1 MNFDHL
7 REKLEKNGFA
17 VSVFATGEEAAAY
30 LNEQIDQRTV
40 GMGGSMT
47 IAELGLRESLSR
59 HNVVFSHG
67 FTPAPPAQVQQL
79 AAGAEIYL
87 LSANGIAGDT
97 GEILNID
104 GTGNRVSSSLY
115 GHRKVYLLAGRNK
128 ISPISTAPSSGCAMW
143 WPPRTPSGW
152 AARPPARPRGTGATT
167 ATARSASA
175 GAWWC
180 STRRWA
186 AWTWKW
192 CWWTRSWAIR
202 TEGGGGA

>member
-128 ISPISTAPSSGCAMW
+128 ISPNFHSALQRVRNVVAPKNAQRLGRKTPCAAKGDRCYDCDS
-143 WPPRTPSGW
+143 PERIC
-152 AARPPARPRGTGATT
+152 RGLTVLYKKMG
-167 ATARSASA
+167 SMDMEVVLVDQEL
-175 GAWWC
+175 GY
-180 STRRWA
+180 
-186 AWTWKW
+186 
-192 CWWTRSWAIR
+192 
-202 TEGGGGA
+202 

>member
-79 AAGAEIYL
+79 AAGAEVYL

-128 ISPISTAPSSGCAMW
+128 ISPNFHSALQRVRNVVAPKNAQRLG
-143 WPPRTPSGW
+143 RKTPC
-152 AARPPARPRGTGATT
+152 AARGDLCYDCDSPERICRGLVVLYKKMG
-167 ATARSASA
+167 SMDMEVVLVDQEL
-175 GAWWC
+175 GY
-180 STRRWA
+180 
-186 AWTWKW
+186 
-192 CWWTRSWAIR
+192 
-202 TEGGGGA
+202 

>member
-7 REKLEKNGFA
+7 REKLEKNGFT

-128 ISPISTAPSSGCAMW
+128 ISPNFHSALQRVRNVVAPKNAQRLG
-143 WPPRTPSGW
+143 RKTPC
-152 AARPPARPRGTGATT
+152 AARGDRCYDCDSPERICRGLTVLYKKMG
-167 ATARSASA
+167 SMDMEVVLVDQEL
-175 GAWWC
+175 GY
-180 STRRWA
+180 
-186 AWTWKW
+186 
-192 CWWTRSWAIR
+192 
-202 TEGGGGA
+202 

>member
-7 REKLEKNGFA
+7 REKLEKNGFT

-79 AAGAEIYL
+79 AAGAEVYL

-128 ISPISTAPSSGCAMW
+128 ISPNFHSALQRVRNVVAPKNAQRLGRKTPCAAKGDRCYDCDS
-143 WPPRTPSGW
+143 PERIC
-152 AARPPARPRGTGATT
+152 RGLTVLYKKMG
-167 ATARSASA
+167 SMDMEVVLVDQEL
-175 GAWWC
+175 GY
-180 STRRWA
+180 
-186 AWTWKW
+186 
-192 CWWTRSWAIR
+192 
-202 TEGGGGA
+202 

>member
-79 AAGAEIYL
+79 AAGAEVYL

-128 ISPISTAPSSGCAMW
+128 ISPNFHSALQRVRNVVAPKNAQRLGRKTPCAAKGDRCYDCDS
-143 WPPRTPSGW
+143 PERIC
-152 AARPPARPRGTGATT
+152 RGLTVLYKKMG
-167 ATARSASA
+167 SMDMEVVLVDQEL
-175 GAWWC
+175 GY
-180 STRRWA
+180 
-186 AWTWKW
+186 
-192 CWWTRSWAIR
+192 
-202 TEGGGGA
+202 

>member
-7 REKLEKNGFA
+7 REKLEKNGFT

-79 AAGAEIYL
+79 AAGAEVYL

-128 ISPISTAPSSGCAMW
+128 ISPNFHSALQRVRNVVAPKNAQRLG
-143 WPPRTPSGW
+143 RKTPC
-152 AARPPARPRGTGATT
+152 AARGDRCYDCDSPERICRGLTVLYKKMG
-167 ATARSASA
+167 SMDMEVVLVDQEL
-175 GAWWC
+175 GY
-180 STRRWA
+180 
-186 AWTWKW
+186 
-192 CWWTRSWAIR
+192 
-202 TEGGGGA
+202 

>member
-104 GTGNRVSSSLY
+104 GTGNRISSSLY

-128 ISPISTAPSSGCAMW
+128 ISPNFHSALQRVRNVVAPKNAQRLG
-143 WPPRTPSGW
+143 RKTPC
-152 AARPPARPRGTGATT
+152 AARGDRCYDCDSPERICRGLTVLYKKMG
-167 ATARSASA
+167 SMDMEVVLVDQEL
-175 GAWWC
+175 GY
-180 STRRWA
+180 
-186 AWTWKW
+186 
-192 CWWTRSWAIR
+192 
-202 TEGGGGA
+202 

>member
-79 AAGAEIYL
+79 AAGAEVYL

-128 ISPISTAPSSGCAMW
+128 ISPNFHSALQRVRNVVAPKNAQRLGRKTPCAAKGDRCYDCDSPERICRGLAVHYRKMSSMDMEVILIDQELGY
-143 WPPRTPSGW
+143 
-152 AARPPARPRGTGATT
+152 
-167 ATARSASA
+167 
-175 GAWWC
+175 
-180 STRRWA
+180 
-186 AWTWKW
+186 
-192 CWWTRSWAIR
+192 
-202 TEGGGGA
+202 

>member
-7 REKLEKNGFA
+7 REKLEKNGFT

-79 AAGAEIYL
+79 AAGAEVYL

-104 GTGNRVSSSLY
+104 GTGNRISSSLY

-128 ISPISTAPSSGCAMW
+128 ISPNFHSALQRVRNVVAPKNAQRLG
-143 WPPRTPSGW
+143 RKTPC
-152 AARPPARPRGTGATT
+152 AARGDRCYDCDSPERICRGLVVLYKKMG
-167 ATARSASA
+167 SMDMEVVLVDQEL
-175 GAWWC
+175 GY
-180 STRRWA
+180 
-186 AWTWKW
+186 
-192 CWWTRSWAIR
+192 
-202 TEGGGGA
+202 

>member
-30 LNEQIDQRTV
+30 LNDQIDQRTV

-67 FTPAPPAQVQQL
+67 FTPAPPAQGQQL

-128 ISPISTAPSSGCAMW
+128 ISPNFHSALQRVRNVVAPKNAQRLG
-143 WPPRTPSGW
+143 RKTPC
-152 AARPPARPRGTGATT
+152 AARGDRCYDCDSPERICRGLGVLYKKMG
-167 ATARSASA
+167 SMDMEVVLVDQEL
-175 GAWWC
+175 GY
-180 STRRWA
+180 
-186 AWTWKW
+186 
-192 CWWTRSWAIR
+192 
-202 TEGGGGA
+202 

>member
-59 HNVVFSHG
+59 NNVVFSHG

-128 ISPISTAPSSGCAMW
+128 ISPNFHSALQRVRNVVAPKNAQRLG
-143 WPPRTPSGW
+143 RKTPC
-152 AARPPARPRGTGATT
+152 AARGDRCYDCDSPERICRGLVVLYKKMG
-167 ATARSASA
+167 SMDMEVVLVDQEL
-175 GAWWC
+175 GY
-180 STRRWA
+180 
-186 AWTWKW
+186 
-192 CWWTRSWAIR
+192 
-202 TEGGGGA
+202 

>member
-7 REKLEKNGFA
+7 REKLEKNGFT

-79 AAGAEIYL
+79 AAGAEVYL

-104 GTGNRVSSSLY
+104 GTGNRISSSLY
-115 GHRKVYLLAGRNK
+115 GHQKVYLLAGRNK
-128 ISPISTAPSSGCAMW
+128 ISPNFHSALQRVRNVVAPKNAQRLG
-143 WPPRTPSGW
+143 RKTPC
-152 AARPPARPRGTGATT
+152 AARGDRCYDCDSPERICRGLTVLYKKMG
-167 ATARSASA
+167 SMDMEVVLVDQEL
-175 GAWWC
+175 GY
-180 STRRWA
+180 
-186 AWTWKW
+186 
-192 CWWTRSWAIR
+192 
-202 TEGGGGA
+202 

>member
-115 GHRKVYLLAGRNK
+115 GHRKVYILAGRNK
-128 ISPISTAPSSGCAMW
+128 ISPNFHSALQRVRNVVAPKNAQRLGRKTPCAAKGDRCYDCDS
-143 WPPRTPSGW
+143 PERIC
-152 AARPPARPRGTGATT
+152 RGLVVLYKKMG
-167 ATARSASA
+167 SMDMEVVLVDQEL
-175 GAWWC
+175 GY
-180 STRRWA
+180 
-186 AWTWKW
+186 
-192 CWWTRSWAIR
+192 
-202 TEGGGGA
+202 

>member
-79 AAGAEIYL
+79 AAGAEVYL

-104 GTGNRVSSSLY
+104 GTGNRISSSLY

-128 ISPISTAPSSGCAMW
+128 ISPNFHSALQRVRNVVAPKNAQRLG
-143 WPPRTPSGW
+143 RKTPC
-152 AARPPARPRGTGATT
+152 AARGDRCYDCDSPERICNALVTFWRKPKG
-167 ATARSASA
+167 
-175 GAWWC
+175 
-180 STRRWA
+180 
-186 AWTWKW
+186 
-192 CWWTRSWAIR
+192 IR
-202 TEGGGGA
+202 KMEVVLIDAELGY